1 MLEDRPTPSPDE
13 GSDPTPAGPEGANAG
28 SPPDSSAATD
38 ATPEATPEATS
49 ATPAGRPVDD
59 DAPWEW
65 SEGIEQLISPAAAA
79 AARRQQF
86 LLRALLALI
95 VILLVGSLIASAVAL
110 RSGIEAGRA
119 TPSAS
124 AVAGALVSSA
134 PSATPDPY
142 AATASAASA
151 SPSAAPPGDS
161 LAPASGTPEDAR
173 APRSPAAGT
182 LVLSNDFADANG
194 WPQGK
199 LSSLTD
205 LSVSPGGYVVRAG
218 GRSTDHM
225 LEAPVAASYP
235 RIAVTVTAAQ
245 SNSPGTA
252 GFGVICKA
260 GDGSGFIYEFLVLS
274 NGGWLVEK
282 RQGDS
287 GGGPPTIL
295 AHGTSNSVPGARPIS
310 VSGERSTAA
319 DAGSTRLVLSVEG
332 LVLADFADA
341 VPVPAGGWRG
351 GLVVSTVDV
360 AATVVFRHFDERALD

>member
-1 MLEDRPTPSPDE
+1 MLEDRPLPSPDE
-13 GSDPTPAGPEGANAG
+13 RPDPTPAGPEGANAG
-28 SPPDSSAATD
+28 SPADSP
-38 ATPEATPEATS
+38 ATPEATSEATS
-49 ATPAGRPVDD
+49 ATPAGHLVDD

-65 SEGIEQLISPAAAA
+65 SEGIEQLMSPAAAA

-110 RSGIEAGRA
+110 RSGIEGARA

-134 PSATPDPY
+134 PSASPDPD

-151 SPSAAPPGDS
+151 SPSATPTGGES

-199 LSSLTD
+199 LSSLTE
-205 LSVSPGGYVVRAG
+205 LSVSPGGYVVRAS

-260 GDGSGFIYEFLVLS
+260 GVGSGFIYEFLVLS

-310 VSGERSTAA
+310 VSGECATAA
-319 DAGSTRLVLSVEG
+319 DGGSTRLVLSVEG
-332 LVLADFADA
+332 LVLGDFADA
-341 VPVPAGGWRG
+341 VPAPAGGWRG

>member
-1 MLEDRPTPSPDE
+1 MPSPDE
-13 GSDPTPAGPEGANAG
+13 CPDPPPAEPEEENAG
-28 SPPDSSAATD
+28 SPTASPAA
-38 ATPEATPEATS
+38 AEATPEATS
-49 ATPAGRPVDD
+49 GTTTATPARHPVDD

-95 VILLVGSLIASAVAL
+95 VILLVGSLIASALAL
-110 RSGIEAGRA
+110 RSGLEAAQA

-124 AVAGALVSSA
+124 AVAAGLVSSP
-134 PSATPDPY
+134 PSATSNPY
-142 AATASAASA
+142 AADASAASA
-151 SPSAAPPGDS
+151 SSSAEPAGDS
-161 LAPASGTPEDAR
+161 LAPASVTPEDAR
-173 APRSPAAGT
+173 APRSPATGT

-199 LSSLTD
+199 LSSLTE
-205 LSVSPGGYVVRAG
+205 LSVSPGGYVVRAS

-310 VSGERSTAA
+310 VSGECASAA
-319 DAGSTRLVLSVEG
+319 DGASTRLVLSVEG

-341 VPVPAGGWRG
+341 VPAPAGGWRG

-360 AATVVFRHFDERALD
+360 AATVVFRHFNERTLD